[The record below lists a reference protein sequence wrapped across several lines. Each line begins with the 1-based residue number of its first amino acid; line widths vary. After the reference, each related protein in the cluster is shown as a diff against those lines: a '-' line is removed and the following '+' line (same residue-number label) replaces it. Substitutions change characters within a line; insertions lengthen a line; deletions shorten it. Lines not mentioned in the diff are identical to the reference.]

1 MIFVLYLA
9 LPNLLDRGNSPYGIL
24 DTMIL
29 TALPKQFSLKDEGQ
43 IFFQPDPTNPL
54 PGQAIARV
62 EKGETLLQPRVVL
75 LESATLGTDDSAA
88 VLDHLQTW
96 LKAHIFTV
104 LEPLFTLVADEGLV
118 GPVREIALKLFS
130 GVGILPRGDVE
141 SLIETLDQEGRRVLR
156 SKKVK
161 MGPLLLFLPDLNK
174 PAAVRLRALLWCL
187 ANDQPLPAPV
197 PRDGAMSVLVA
208 PTSRNPDF
216 YRAIG
221 YPLFGPRAIRID
233 MLDRVISAIYD
244 KAKDG
249 KFQAQHTM
257 AEWMGCPIAD
267 LYGVL
272 EAMGHRHIVS
282 ERVKPEVTAPP
293 SEEET
298 ASVPSVIPQ
307 VEEVVVAQSSEGSET
322 PAEADLPKKPLQ
334 KKPELDWF
342 LLRRGKA
349 HSDKKEQ
356 PRPRREHPAKVSV
369 IVANGEKPSPFP
381 AERYGPKKPFKLK
394 NEDGEE
400 KPSSFKKKKEESSFG
415 KGHDRSSHRDGT
427 TKHDKRTASSSEPR
441 VFSAAAST
449 VDNPFAVLQS
459 LKLK

>member
-1 MIFVLYLA
+1 MIFVLYLT
-9 LPNLLDRGNSPYGIL
+9 LPNLLDRGDAPYGIL

-29 TALPKQFSLKDEGQ
+29 TALPKQFSLKDEGV
-43 IFFQPDPTNPL
+43 IFFQPDATNPL
-54 PGQAIARV
+54 PGQALARV

-75 LESATLGTDDSAA
+75 LESAALGTDDSAA

-104 LEPLFTLVADEGLV
+104 LEPLFTLVTDEGLV

-141 SLIETLDQEGRRVLR
+141 NLIETLDQEARRALR

-197 PRDGAMSVLVA
+197 PRDGAMSVLVD
-208 PTSRNPDF
+208 PDSRNPDF

-249 KFQAQHTM
+249 KFQAQHAM

-282 ERVKPEVTAPP
+282 ESVKPEAAAPT
-293 SEEET
+293 EEET
-298 ASVPSVIPQ
+298 ASDSPSVVPQ
-307 VEEVVVAQSSEGSET
+307 VEEAVVTQSSEGSEA
-322 PAEADLPKKPLQ
+322 PAEATPPQKPLQ

-349 HSDKKEQ
+349 HSDKKEH
-356 PRPRREHPAKVSV
+356 PKVHREHHAKLAVV
-369 IVANGEKPSPFP
+369 VTNNEKPSPFP
-381 AERYGPKKPFKLK
+381 AERYGPKKPFKSK
-394 NEDGEE
+394 GEE
-400 KPSSFKKKKEESSFG
+400 GEGKPSSFKKKRDESGSG
-415 KGHDRSSHRDGT
+415 KGRDRSSHRDGA
-427 TKHDKRTASSSEPR
+427 TKHDDRAARSSEPR

>member
-1 MIFVLYLA
+1 MIFVLYLT
-9 LPNLLDRGNSPYGIL
+9 LPNLLDRGGAPYRIL

-43 IFFQPDPTNPL
+43 IFFQPDATNPL
-54 PGQAIARV
+54 PGQPIARV

-75 LESATLGTDDSAA
+75 LESAALGPDDSAA

-104 LEPLFTLVADEGLV
+104 LEPLFTLVTDEALV
-118 GPVREIALKLFS
+118 GPVREIAIKLFS

-141 SLIETLDQEGRRVLR
+141 GLIEELDQEARRVLR

-187 ANDQPLPAPV
+187 AHDQPLPAPV
-197 PRDGAMSVLVA
+197 PRDGAMSVLVD
-208 PTSRNPDF
+208 PVSRNPDF

-233 MLDRVISAIYD
+233 MLDRVINAIYD

-249 KFQAQHTM
+249 KFQAQHAM

-272 EAMGHRHIVS
+272 EAMGHRRIVS
-282 ERVKPEVTAPP
+282 ENVKP
-293 SEEET
+293 
-298 ASVPSVIPQ
+298 
-307 VEEVVVAQSSEGSET
+307 VEESSSLESAPVEEPVVNEAPAVDPVSEPVTESVS
-322 PAEADLPKKPLQ
+322 PQKPLQ

-342 LLRRGKA
+342 FLRRGKA
-349 HSDKKEQ
+349 HTDKREQ
-356 PRPRREHPAKVSV
+356 PKTRREQPAKVAV
-369 IVANGEKPSPFP
+369 VVANGEKPSPFP
-381 AERYGPKKPFKLK
+381 AERYGPKKPFKAR
-394 NEDGEE
+394 NEDGEG
-400 KPSSFKKKKEESSFG
+400 KDSSFKKKRDENNSG
-415 KGHDRSSHRDGT
+415 KGRERSSHRES
-427 TKHDKRTASSSEPR
+427 KHEDRSTRSSEPR

-449 VDNPFAVLQS
+449 VDNPFAVLQG

>member
-1 MIFVLYLA
+1 MIFVLYLT
-9 LPNLLDRGNSPYGIL
+9 LPNLLERGDAPYGIL

-29 TALPKQFSLKDEGQ
+29 TALPKQFSLKDEGV
-43 IFFQPDPTNPL
+43 IFFQPDATNPL
-54 PGQAIARV
+54 PGQPIARV

-75 LESATLGTDDSAA
+75 LESAALGTEDSAA

-104 LEPLFTLVADEGLV
+104 LEPLFTLVTDEGLV

-141 SLIETLDQEGRRVLR
+141 NLIETLDQEARRTLR

-187 ANDQPLPAPV
+187 TNDQPLPAPV
-197 PRDGAMSVLVA
+197 PRDGAMSVLVD
-208 PTSRNPDF
+208 PVSRNPDF

-249 KFQAQHTM
+249 KFQAQHAM

-282 ERVKPEVTAPP
+282 ESVKPESAPT
-293 SEEET
+293 EEDA
-298 ASVPSVIPQ
+298 ASDSSVIPQ
-307 VEEVVVAQSSEGSET
+307 AEEAVVTQNSDSSEA
-322 PAEADLPKKPLQ
+322 PAEPTPPQKPVQ

-349 HSDKKEQ
+349 HADKKEQ
-356 PRPRREHPAKVSV
+356 QPRARREDPTKVAV
-369 IVANGEKPSPFP
+369 VVANGEKPSPFP
-381 AERYGPKKPFKLK
+381 AERYGPKKSFKAK
-394 NEDGEE
+394 SEDGEG
-400 KPSSFKKKKEESSFG
+400 KPSSFKKKRDENNAD
-415 KGHDRSSHRDGT
+415 KGRERSSHRGD
-427 TKHDKRTASSSEPR
+427 KHDDRSARSSEPR